1 MTFLNCDRIRQCLE
15 ELSDKSY
22 QERIWTASS
31 GPEISSLTEAQCQLF
46 NDSGLDLLLEKDGA
60 FGDQIDGLLK
70 DLRLRL
76 KNIDH
81 NRPPLD
87 IINDPQMVAVR
98 KLSAQILNQLP
109 IETKTLPAAIKEKI
123 LAMQEYTPGVTK
135 LRVKL
140 KDGRT
145 YSSVVVSSAHEIVQ
159 IGPSKEIPFSAEEVV
174 DVENAL

>member
-1 MTFLNCDRIRQCLE
+1 MTFLNRARIRQCLE

-31 GPEISSLTEAQCQLF
+31 GPEISSFIEAQCQLF
-46 NDSGLDLLLEKDGA
+46 DDSGLDLALENNNA
-60 FGDQIDGLLK
+60 FGDQIDNLLK
-70 DLRLRL
+70 DLRLKL
-76 KNIDH
+76 KNINQD
-81 NRPPLD
+81 RSPLD
-87 IINDPQMVAVR
+87 VINDPQMGAVR
-98 KLSAQILNQLP
+98 KLAAQILNQLP

-123 LAMQEYTPGVTK
+123 LAMQDYTPGITK
-135 LRVKL
+135 LRIRL

-145 YSSVVVSSAHEIVQ
+145 YSPVVVSSAHEIVQ